1 MNSPYLKSL
10 RIVYFAF
17 AMGIVFFL
25 LVTLFLISITG
36 PFAESEL
43 SQGDRVPFLV
53 TLIVLTGG
61 ILLAYRAIVPK
72 KLDAIQALP
81 TLDRKLAAWRELCI
95 LQGALI
101 EAPAFFAI
109 ILLLLLGIYPLIVW
123 PVAGI
128 ALFWIYQ
135 PTRDKLI
142 REASLSPGEIA
153 EFDRM
158 S

>member
-1 MNSPYLKSL
+1 MNQSYLKSL

-17 AMGIVFFL
+17 AMGIAFFL
-25 LVTLFLISITG
+25 LITLFLLSITG
-36 PFAESEL
+36 PFAETDIS
-43 SQGDRVPFLV
+43 SAQRTPFLIV
-53 TLIVLTGG
+53 LLVLTGG
-61 ILLAYRAIVPK
+61 IFVVFRAIFPK
-72 KLDAIQALP
+72 KLEAIRVLP
-81 TLDRKLAAWRELCI
+81 TLDRKLLAWRELCI

-109 ILLLLLGIYPLIVW
+109 ILILLLGVYSLIVW

-128 ALFWIYQ
+128 ALFWISQ

-142 REASLSPGEIA
+142 REANLSQAEIA

-158 S
+158 A